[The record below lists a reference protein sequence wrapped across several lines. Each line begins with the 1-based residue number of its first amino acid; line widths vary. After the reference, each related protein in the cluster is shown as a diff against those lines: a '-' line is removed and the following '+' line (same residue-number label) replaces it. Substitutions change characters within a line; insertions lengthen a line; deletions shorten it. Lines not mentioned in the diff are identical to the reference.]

1 MLNSK
6 QRAKLRSIAS
16 TIQATTIMGKD
27 GLTETVLAQI
37 DRELT
42 ARELVKVSVL
52 ENAEETP
59 LNQDPQTIEPAQD
72 ESLEE
77 VVAEEIIIEET
88 TIEETPTI
96 SNVEDERP
104 ILQEELLTQDET
116 KSNTTEIIV
125 TDSEDNENE

>member
-1 MLNSK
+1 MDLSQEIQSTAIEEPLSESIDAENSNTEDV
-6 QRAKLRSIAS
+6 APIAEE
-16 TIQATTIMGKD
+16 D
-27 GLTETVLAQI
+27 E
-37 DRELT
+37 
-42 ARELVKVSVL
+42 SVL

-59 LNQDPQTIEPAQD
+59 LNQDPQTIEPAQN
-72 ESLEE
+72 ESLED

-104 ILQEELLTQDET
+104 IQQEELLTQDET